1 MCKAV
6 KSQAEAKMRAGD
18 VDVDAIK
25 ARLRRA

>member
-1 MCKAV
+1 V
-6 KSQAEAKMRAGD
+6 KSQAEAKMRAGR